1 MIFTFLIILGIVY
14 WMYKSDKKESILEG
28 GYSNDNYYK
37 IVEESSNFT
46 KPTEV
51 TLKDPILDTS
61 RIINHDNSNLP
72 KFEFRPQTFEQFIG
86 QQEAKD
92 RAETIIKKVRR
103 GMKSHIIISGGQGLG
118 KTSFINILAKSI
130 PAKLITR
137 IGSQVEEDETI
148 NLINEINTSNEDFV
162 MLFIDEI
169 DSMKPAILKQ
179 WNSIVESFT
188 LANKGIKPFI
198 FACAT
203 INKHKLIKKNPDFL
217 DRLPHPI
224 IFDKYNSDEINS
236 IITQYKEQLY
246 PDKSISTVVMNTI
259 SKNCKFN
266 PRISISLLEDYLIE
280 KNIDKVLLNSK
291 IVKDGLTTIDID
303 ILKVLNSSK
312 RPMGANAL
320 ATKIKISELQYTT
333 EFEPFLVAYDYI
345 NRVPSRII
353 SDKGKELLSEINE
366 L

>member
-1 MIFTFLIILGIVY
+1 MLISFLIILGIVY
-14 WMYKSDKKESILEG
+14 SMFKSDKNEDTFEE
-28 GYSNDNYYK
+28 YYK
-37 IVEESSNFT
+37 LSEEGNN
-46 KPTEV
+46 PTEV

-86 QQEAKD
+86 QQDAKNK
-92 RAETIIKKVRR
+92 AETIIKKVRQ

-148 NLINEINTSNEDFV
+148 NLINEINTSKEDFV

-169 DSMKPAILKQ
+169 DSMKSTILKQ

-188 LANKGIKPFI
+188 LADKGIKPFI

-217 DRLPHPI
+217 DRLPHSI
-224 IFDKYNSDEINS
+224 NFDKYNSDEINS

-246 PDKSISTVVMNTI
+246 PDKSISTAVMNTI

-291 IVKDGLTTIDID
+291 IVKDGLTTIDIE
-303 ILKVLNSSK
+303 ILKILNSAK

-353 SDKGKELLSEINE
+353 TDKGKELLSEINE